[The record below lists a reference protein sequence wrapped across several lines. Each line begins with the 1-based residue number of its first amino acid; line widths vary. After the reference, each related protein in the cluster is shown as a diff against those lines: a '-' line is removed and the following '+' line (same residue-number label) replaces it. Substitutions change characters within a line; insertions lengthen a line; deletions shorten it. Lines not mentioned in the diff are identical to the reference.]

1 MAKIQ
6 MGPAFVQVGD
16 VEASDIKATIHK
28 NTHNFNLMEGDD
40 ELRRMRRT
48 DFQAR
53 LGRKMDNIR
62 KRVLDNNI
70 RLSAHPTDMLRIAVK
85 RDERSHDLISRTIES
100 TEIMPI
106 ILPKMEDIPLRH
118 LIREGKDVLIPSMYP
133 IMQEEYFEV
142 YAPVLCDLHE
152 DDLLVRILYDSSPD
166 INNPYILCFQ
176 CKEVLGSFGYSTLT
190 WKKVICTIFDEALP
204 SRVIQLIKASILK
217 REALD
222 W

>member
-1 MAKIQ
+1 MIIDMHTAYNQISKTELSNIR
-6 MGPAFVQVGD
+6 AV
-16 VEASDIKATIHK
+16 IHK
-28 NTHNFNLMEGDD
+28 NSSQLEGDSD
-40 ELRRMRRT
+40 RIYRRT

-53 LGRKMDNIR
+53 LGRKLDNIR

-70 RLSAHPTDMLRIAVK
+70 RLSAHPTDMLRIAVV
-85 RDERSHDLISRTIES
+85 RDDRSHDLISRTVES

-133 IMQEEYFEV
+133 IQQEEYFEV
-142 YAPVLCDLHE
+142 YAPVQCDLHE

-166 INNPYILCFQ
+166 INNPYVMVFQ
-176 CKEVLGSFGYSTLT
+176 VKDLLGTFGYSTLT
-190 WKKVICTIFDEALP
+190 WKKAICTFYDESLP
-204 SRVIQLIKASILK
+204 QRIVQLIKSSILK

>member
-1 MAKIQ
+1 MAKVNVYMPTAYSQ
-6 MGPAFVQVGD
+6 AS
-16 VEASDIKATIHK
+16 EADLANLKATVYH
-28 NTHNFNLMEGDD
+28 NTRAD
-40 ELRRMRRT
+40 EDEMRIFRRT

-53 LGRKMDNIR
+53 LGRKLDNIR

-70 RLSAHPTDMLRIAVK
+70 RLSAHPTDMLRIAVQ

-118 LIREGKDVLIPSMYP
+118 LIRDGKDILIPSMYP
-133 IMQEEYFEV
+133 IQQEEYFEV
-142 YAPVLCDLHE
+142 YAPVQCDLHE

-166 INNPYILCFQ
+166 INNPYVMVLQ
-176 CKEVLGSFGYSTLT
+176 CKDVLGTFGYSTLT
-190 WKKVICTIFDEALP
+190 WKKIVVTMYDETLP
-204 SRVIQLIKASILK
+204 SRVVQLIKASILK

>member
-1 MAKIQ
+1 
-6 MGPAFVQVGD
+6 MGPAYVQVGD
-16 VEASDIKATIHK
+16 ISASDIKARIHSHNH
-28 NTHNFNLMEGDD
+28 NTNLMEGDD

-53 LGRKMDNIR
+53 LGRKLDNIR

-70 RLSAHPTDMLRIAVK
+70 RLSAHPTDMLRIVVV
-85 RDERSHDLISRTIES
+85 RDDRSHDLISRTIES
-100 TEIMPI
+100 AEIMPI

-133 IMQEEYFEV
+133 IQQEEYFEV
-142 YAPVLCDLHE
+142 YAPVQCDLHE

-166 INNPYILCFQ
+166 ISNPYVMVFQ
-176 CKEVLGSFGYSTLT
+176 VKDLLGTFGYSTLT
-190 WKKVICTIFDEALP
+190 WKKVICTFYDESLP
-204 SRVIQLIKASILK
+204 QRVVQLIKSSILK

>member
-1 MAKIQ
+1 MIIDMHTAYN
-6 MGPAFVQVGD
+6 QVSKTELSNIRA
-16 VEASDIKATIHK
+16 VIHK
-28 NTHNFNLMEGDD
+28 NSSQLEGDSD
-40 ELRRMRRT
+40 RIYRRT

-53 LGRKMDNIR
+53 LGRKLDNIR

-70 RLSAHPTDMLRIAVK
+70 RLSAHPTDMLRIAVV
-85 RDERSHDLISRTIES
+85 RDDRSHDLISRTIES

-118 LIREGKDVLIPSMYP
+118 LIREGKDILIPSMYP
-133 IMQEEYFEV
+133 IQQEEYFEV
-142 YAPVLCDLHE
+142 YAPVQCDLHE

-166 INNPYILCFQ
+166 ISNPYVM
-176 CKEVLGSFGYSTLT
+176 VLQVKDLLGTFGYNTLT
-190 WKKVICTIFDEALP
+190 WKKAIVTFYDESLP
-204 SRVIQLIKASILK
+204 QRVVQLIKSSILK

>member
-1 MAKIQ
+1 
-6 MGPAFVQVGD
+6 MGPAYIQAGES
-16 VEASDIKATIHK
+16 EASDIKVYIHK
-28 NTHNFNLMEGDD
+28 HNDNLTEGND

-53 LGRKMDNIR
+53 LGRKLDNIR

-70 RLSAHPTDMLRIAVK
+70 RLSAHPTDMLRISVK
-85 RDERSHDLISRTIES
+85 RDERSHDLISRTIDS

-133 IMQEEYFEV
+133 IQQEEYFEV
-142 YAPVLCDLHE
+142 YAPVQCDLHE
-152 DDLLVRILYDSSPD
+152 DDLLVRILYDDSPD
-166 INNPYILCFQ
+166 ISNPYVMVLQ
-176 CKEVLGSFGYSTLT
+176 CKEILGTFGYNTLT
-190 WKKVICTIFDEALP
+190 WKKVIVTFYDEALP
-204 SRVIQLIKASILK
+204 QRVVQLVKASILK

>member
-16 VEASDIKATIHK
+16 TEASDIRATIHK
-28 NTHNFNLMEGDD
+28 DTHNYNHMEGDD

-70 RLSAHPTDMLRIAVK
+70 RLSAHPTDMLRISVK

-118 LIREGKDVLIPSMYP
+118 LIREGKDILIPSMYP
-133 IMQEEYFEV
+133 IQQEEYFEV

-166 INNPYILCFQ
+166 INNPYVMVLQ
-176 CKEVLGSFGYSTLT
+176 CKEILGTFGYSALT
-190 WKKVICTIFDEALP
+190 WKKCIVTFYDEELP
-204 SRVIQLIKASILK
+204 QRVVQLVKASILK

>member
-1 MAKIQ
+1 MPKVQ
-6 MGPAFVQVGD
+6 MGPAYVQVGD
-16 VEASDIKATIHK
+16 ISASDIKARIHSH
-28 NTHNFNLMEGDD
+28 NTNLMEGDD

-53 LGRKMDNIR
+53 LGRKLDNIR

-70 RLSAHPTDMLRIAVK
+70 RLSAHPTDMLRIAVV
-85 RDERSHDLISRTIES
+85 RDDRSHDLISRTIES
-100 TEIMPI
+100 AEIMSI

-133 IMQEEYFEV
+133 IQQEEYFEV
-142 YAPVLCDLHE
+142 YAPVQCDLHE

-166 INNPYILCFQ
+166 INNPYVM
-176 CKEVLGSFGYSTLT
+176 VLQVKDLLGTFGYSTLT
-190 WKKVICTIFDEALP
+190 WKKAICTFYDESLP
-204 SRVIQLIKASILK
+204 QRVVQLIKSSILK

>member
-1 MAKIQ
+1 MPKVQ
-6 MGPAFVQVGD
+6 MGTAYAQI
-16 VEASDIKATIHK
+16 SDANVSNIRTKIHSH
-28 NTHNFNLMEGDD
+28 NTNLMEGDD

-53 LGRKMDNIR
+53 LGRKLDNIR

-70 RLSAHPTDMLRIAVK
+70 RLSAHPTDMLRIAVV
-85 RDERSHDLISRTIES
+85 RDDRSHDLISRTIES
-100 TEIMPI
+100 AEIMPI

-133 IMQEEYFEV
+133 IQQEEYFEV
-142 YAPVLCDLHE
+142 YAPVQCDLHE

-166 INNPYILCFQ
+166 ISNPYVM
-176 CKEVLGSFGYSTLT
+176 VLQVKDLLGTFGYSTLT
-190 WKKVICTIFDEALP
+190 WKKAIVTFYDESLP
-204 SRVIQLIKASILK
+204 QRVVQLIKSSILK